1 MVLKLVLQ
9 VFMHNQ
15 RPAFLTP
22 VAFLLQADEREFAS
36 GTDFKEEHNF
46 FGLEGGERERGFV

>member
-1 MVLKLVLQ
+1 
-9 VFMHNQ
+9 MHNQ

-22 VAFLLQADEREFAS
+22 VAFLLQADEREFTS

-46 FGLEGGERERGFV
+46 FGVVGKRERGFAQSLVVP